1 MVVGSGVQDLVLA
14 CWFAGML
21 PNTAGCS
28 VGGVAM
34 LVLACWLGGGQGL
47 RGSQGWCLSVG
58 GQSQVLESL
67 SAAHW

>member
-34 LVLACWLGGGQGL
+34 LVLACWLGGGRASGGPRAGVFL
-47 RGSQGWCLSVG
+47 LVG
-58 GQSQVLESL
+58 RARS
-67 SAAHW
+67 